1 LAAPAGFRAS
11 TLGASP
17 TASWPGTVIRMTKTS
32 FELNST
38 TDPRWIDVIL
48 DDFDTFLIDHASC
61 ERKANALLMSM
72 IVKYPDRTEIIPQLI
87 QRAQE
92 ELEHFA
98 ETYIFMDKRGLILG
112 KDEPDPYVN
121 QLLSAARHGR
131 DERFIDRMLIAAVI
145 EKRGAERF
153 RIIAEN
159 VSDPELAAFYAK
171 LWKSEMKHAQV
182 FIVMLHKQFAAEL
195 IGARLKELI
204 ALESQILEGL
214 ELRPALH

>member
-1 LAAPAGFRAS
+1 MS
-11 TLGASP
+11 
-17 TASWPGTVIRMTKTS
+17 KKS

-38 TDPRWIDVIL
+38 TDPRWVDVIL
-48 DDFDTFLIDHASC
+48 NNFDTFLIDHASC

-72 IVKYPDRTEIIPQLI
+72 IVKYPDRTKIIPQLI
-87 QRAQE
+87 QLAQE

-153 RIIAEN
+153 GIIAEN
-159 VSDPELAAFYAK
+159 ISDPELAAFYEK
-171 LWKSEMKHAQV
+171 LWKSELKHAQV
-182 FIVMLHKQFAAEL
+182 FVVMLHKEFAAEL
-195 IGARLKELI
+195 IGSRLKELI